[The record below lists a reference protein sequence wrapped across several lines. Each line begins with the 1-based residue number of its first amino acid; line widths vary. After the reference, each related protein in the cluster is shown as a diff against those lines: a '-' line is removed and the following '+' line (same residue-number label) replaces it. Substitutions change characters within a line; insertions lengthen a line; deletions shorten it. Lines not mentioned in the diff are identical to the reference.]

1 MYEFYLILKMGLRR
15 ARPRF
20 LRRSANWYN
29 RRWARNRTRGY
40 SGVLYQGV
48 PLSSFETRRDFEAN
62 VPSRASVSDF
72 QGPPEGHLGRQVLS
86 YNNVMM
92 NTAARRIQR
101 MVIRRALRRR
111 WSRRWRMYGKMPK
124 M

>member
-1 MYEFYLILKMGLRR
+1 MGLRR

-20 LRRSANWYN
+20 LRRSVNWYN
-29 RRWARNRTRGY
+29 RRWARNRTRGW

-48 PLSSFETRRDFEAN
+48 PLSSLQTRRDFEATI
-62 VPSRASVSDF
+62 PSRAEVSDF
-72 QGPPEGHLGRQVLS
+72 QGPREGFLGRLVDG
-86 YNNVMM
+86 YNNVTA

-111 WSRRWRMYGKMPK
+111 WSRRWRMYGSMPK
-124 M
+124 L